1 MKGVTFAN
9 CNHVFHILHI
19 LTDGTLLHDGQS
31 IIGKKGMIVSVR
43 HSMQTERMLYTE
55 KESIR
60 LIVVVEQRRKK
71 DGGMRKKD
79 QRTVEG
85 ERIHTRK

>member
-1 MKGVTFAN
+1 
-9 CNHVFHILHI
+9 
-19 LTDGTLLHDGQS
+19 
-31 IIGKKGMIVSVR
+31 
-43 HSMQTERMLYTE
+43 MQTERMLYTE